1 MAIRPGKPI
10 LFSKFKNTNIAFFGL
25 PGNPISSAACF
36 RFFVF
41 PFLFTSLNIKKEK
54 PFKAK
59 LKNVFI
65 KKKKFTR
72 FIKGKISFSKKGLV
86 EFEVLR
92 GQESFRINSFTKAN
106 SWGFFPSGKSK
117 FKKGQ
122 FIDCF
127 TVLPKNEMLI
137 N

>member
-1 MAIRPGKPI
+1 M
-10 LFSKFKNTNIAFFGL
+10 
-25 PGNPISSAACF
+25 
-36 RFFVF
+36 
-41 PFLFTSLNIKKEK
+41 FLL
-54 PFKAK
+54 
-59 LKNVFI
+59 

>member
-1 MAIRPGKPI
+1 M
-10 LFSKFKNTNIAFFGL
+10 
-25 PGNPISSAACF
+25 
-36 RFFVF
+36 
-41 PFLFTSLNIKKEK
+41 NIKKEK

-65 KKKKFTR
+65 KEKNFTR
-72 FIKGKISFSKKGLV
+72 FIKGKISFSNKGLI

-127 TVLPKNEMLI
+127 TVLPINEMLI